1 MNDLLASGKGEI
13 YKGTVHLGLFTLAA
27 ICGAYNLGAAVV
39 RPHPRL
45 FLNVAL
51 YGALAAFEATQV
63 HGHWSDGPAQ

>member
-1 MNDLLASGKGEI
+1 MNDFLENGRGEV
-13 YKGTVHLGLFTLAA
+13 YKGSVHLGLFALAA
-27 ICGAYNLGAAVV
+27 VCLAYNAGAAVV

-63 HGHWSDGPAQ
+63 HGHWSPE